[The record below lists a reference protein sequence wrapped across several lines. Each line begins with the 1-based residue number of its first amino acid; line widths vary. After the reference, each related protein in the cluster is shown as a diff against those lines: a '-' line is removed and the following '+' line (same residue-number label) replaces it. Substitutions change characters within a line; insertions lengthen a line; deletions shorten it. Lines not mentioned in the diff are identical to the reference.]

1 MNGHL
6 YDFVLL
12 PVEKFHLSK
21 MRADL
26 LSAAHGKTLE
36 IGAGTGLNFP
46 HYPTDVQVTAIDND
60 ESMLSASSPKNQG
73 GHVNVEVADAE
84 NLPYADNEFDTVV
97 ATLVFCSVPNP
108 DRALSEVYRV
118 LKPGGS
124 FLLLEHVRKNTPIA
138 GKVLDTLTPAW
149 KLIAG
154 GCHLNRDPGAKLQ
167 QLGFKTESLEVIWKG
182 LGKIWRLK
190 KVKH

>member
-6 YDFVLL
+6 YDFVLQPL
-12 PVEKFHLSK
+12 EKFHLSK
-21 MRADL
+21 LRVDL
-26 LSAAHGKTLE
+26 LSAAYGKTLE

-46 HYPTDVQVTAIDND
+46 HYPSDVQVTAIDND
-60 ESMLSASSPKNQG
+60 ESMLSASADKNLG
-73 GHVNVEVADAE
+73 SHVKVEVADAE

-182 LGKIWRLK
+182 IGKIWHLK
-190 KVKH
+190 K

>member
-6 YDFVLL
+6 YDLVLL

-21 MRADL
+21 IRENL
-26 LSAAHGKTLE
+26 LSYARGKTLE

-46 HYPTDVQVTAIDND
+46 HYPTDTQITAIDND
-60 ESMLSASSPKNQG
+60 QSMLSASAAKNQR
-73 GHVNVEVADAE
+73 GHVKVEVGDAQ
-84 NLPYADNEFDTVV
+84 NLPYPDNEFDTVV
-97 ATLVFCSVPNP
+97 ATLVFCSIPDP

-124 FLLLEHVRKNTPIA
+124 FLLLEHVRKNTPIT
-138 GKVLDTLTPAW
+138 GKLLDTLTPAW

-154 GCHLNRDPGAKLQ
+154 GCHLNRDPGPKLQ
-167 QLGFKTESLEVIWKG
+167 QLGFKSESLEVIWKG
-182 LGKIWRLK
+182 IGKIWHLK
-190 KVKH
+190 K